1 MMKKIAIIGSGV
13 IAKTISE
20 RVKEL
25 GMESH
30 GFSINPHDVA
40 CDSFSEFHEI
50 DIFDID
56 TILRICREVGI
67 NGVVATTELTIYP
80 AAQITNLLGLNGNPV
95 NVAKDITN
103 KAIVRNKVNG
113 VKNLYKPQF
122 LICKDEVPPKIDVY
136 PVVVKPISAGGK
148 RGVCVVDSQDKL
160 LEAIKVAFS
169 FSRIK
174 GVLIEE
180 FLVGGKEYSVESL
193 SFNGNNYIIQIT
205 QKDTAGPPHCNELGH
220 HQPADL
226 SSTMSKMVESTIAEM
241 LTTVG
246 IVNGPCHTEI
256 KIISGKIY
264 LIEIN
269 ARPGGDHITYP
280 LTELST
286 GYPFV
291 SGIIWI
297 ALGDFDSH
305 KPEILERNYCGIYFV
320 TEETY
325 YLKTVFDECEKFP
338 WCYKKNQVGE
348 KPSKIVF
355 NDEDNLNYFIY
366 YARVERPKIA
376 NIGL

>member
-1 MMKKIAIIGSGV
+1 MLKIAIVGSGV
-13 IAKTISE
+13 IAKTIAE
-20 RVKEL
+20 RAKEL
-25 GMESH
+25 GIESH
-30 GFSINPHDVA
+30 GFSFDSNDVA
-40 CDSFSEFHEI
+40 CSSFTIFHEI
-50 DIFDID
+50 DVFNVDEIIKICQ
-56 TILRICREVGI
+56 TIGIC
-67 NGVVATTELTIYP
+67 GVIATTELTIYP
-80 AAQITNLLGLNGNPV
+80 VAQIANALGLTGNPV
-95 NVAKDITN
+95 GVAKDITN
-103 KAIVRNKVNG
+103 KAKVRRMVKD
-113 VKNLYKPQF
+113 VKNLNQPKFWTCYGGEIPQ
-122 LICKDEVPPKIDVY
+122 ITTY
-136 PVVVKPISAGGK
+136 PVIVKPIAAGGK
-148 RGVCVVDSQDKL
+148 RGVCVVKSQDEL
-160 LEAIKVAFS
+160 VQAVQVALS
-169 FSRIK
+169 FSRIN
-174 GVLIEE
+174 GVMVEE
-180 FLVGGKEYSVESL
+180 YLVGGVEYSVESL

-366 YARVERPKIA
+366 YSRVERPKIA